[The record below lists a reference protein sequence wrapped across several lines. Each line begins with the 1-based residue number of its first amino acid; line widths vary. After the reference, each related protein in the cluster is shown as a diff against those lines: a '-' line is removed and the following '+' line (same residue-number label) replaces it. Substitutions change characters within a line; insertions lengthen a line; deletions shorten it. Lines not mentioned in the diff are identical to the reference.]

1 MCPTCFLPPIFFIKL
16 PNRDSQHQHAS
27 TVSPVCPFL
36 YCIPSCMHI
45 TQSHPSVSVC
55 LLSNC
60 PYRISKLGNSLLNLE
75 FCVWYPFVSSG
86 DDKKLPSSSKVLGS
100 VPCLLYCTYTLIH
113 CVFCLLFI
121 VYCMY
126 TALQVE
132 IYTTNSPCFVHT
144 TCLQ

>member
-1 MCPTCFLPPIFFIKL
+1 MLHSPPSVSHLLSATNILYKTSK
-16 PNRDSQHQHAS
+16 RDSQHQHAS

-45 TQSHPSVSVC
+45 THSHPSVSVC

-60 PYRISKLGNSLLNLE
+60 PYGISKLGNSLLNLE

-100 VPCLLYCTYTLIH
+100 VPCLLYIH
-113 CVFCLLFI
+113 TNPLCVLFAVYSVLYVHCL
-121 VYCMY
+121 
-126 TALQVE
+126 A
-132 IYTTNSPCFVHT
+132 S
-144 TCLQ
+144 